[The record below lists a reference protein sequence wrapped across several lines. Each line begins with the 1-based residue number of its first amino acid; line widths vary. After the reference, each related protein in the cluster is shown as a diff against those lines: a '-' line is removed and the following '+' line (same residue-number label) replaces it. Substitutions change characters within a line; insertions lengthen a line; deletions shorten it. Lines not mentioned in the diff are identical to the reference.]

1 MKQTLTKHI
10 DGVWISDGTTVYP
23 PKRSGSFPCITEP
36 WIDDNEQTQGSVRV
50 MTTTHEQIYISNQH
64 DHYKAS
70 IWAGRQFVI
79 AEGDTQDSARLS
91 LLDRLITEDDEDI
104 HLSGPIV
111 QELIEHANDR
121 AKLHIVRSVR
131 EAWSA
136 IRHTDN
142 ALTVNLGAGFSA
154 IETAAQIVH
163 GGAEVKSLTVFQ
175 WPPLTTVLRTVC
187 DAYPEQ
193 SEIRQRLNQLLMG
206 NVK

>member
-1 MKQTLTKHI
+1 
-10 DGVWISDGTTVYP
+10 
-23 PKRSGSFPCITEP
+23 
-36 WIDDNEQTQGSVRV
+36 
-50 MTTTHEQIYISNQH
+50 MTTTHEQIRVTH
-64 DHYKAS
+64 HTDHYRATIYVGDRLS
-70 IWAGRQFVI
+70 MYAD
-79 AEGDTQDSARLS
+79 GDTEQSARLS

-121 AKLHIVRSVR
+121 ARLSIVRSVR

-175 WPPLTTVLRTVC
+175 CPPLTTVLRTVR
-187 DAYPEQ
+187 DAYHEQ
-193 SEIRQRLNQLLMG
+193 SEIRQRLDRLLMG

>member
-1 MKQTLTKHI
+1 
-10 DGVWISDGTTVYP
+10 
-23 PKRSGSFPCITEP
+23 
-36 WIDDNEQTQGSVRV
+36 

-111 QELIEHANDR
+111 QELIEHANNR
-121 AKLHIVRSVR
+121 ARLSIVRSVR

-142 ALTVNLGAGFSA
+142 ATDVTRGYSA
-154 IETAAQIVH
+154 IETAAQIIH
-163 GGAEVKSLTVFQ
+163 GGAEVSREWVEQWPSLTQ
-175 WPPLTTVLRTVC
+175 VLRTV
-187 DAYPEQ
+187 YYTQPEQ
-193 SEIRQRLNQLLMG
+193 STLRKRLYGLL
-206 NVK
+206 